1 MMVSYR
7 SMTREQ
13 LLSERKQ
20 LQEEYNAWKAK
31 GLRLDMSRGK
41 PCREQLELSMP
52 MLANSETL
60 RDMLDEKGADVR
72 NYGQPLGIPEARKLF
87 ADMLGVLPKEVIV
100 GGNSSLNMM
109 YDMFTRAML
118 FGFPES
124 PCPWKDCGT
133 VKFLCPV
140 PGYDRHFAICQQMGI
155 EMINVPMRETGPDM
169 DRVEKLVASDPQ
181 IKGIW
186 CVPKYSNP
194 QGYTYSDD
202 TVRRFARMKTAA
214 PDFKIFWDNAYCMH
228 HLTDTPDELLNLMD
242 EAKACGTQDRVLMF
256 ASTSKITFAGAGV
269 AVLAASEKMVDYV
282 RHLMNI
288 QIISYDK
295 VAQLRHV
302 RFLKDLEHMTEHMKL
317 QSAVIAP
324 KFEAVLDLLDR
335 ELGSLGIAEWT
346 RPNGGYF
353 ISFDAMTGCAKRIVA
368 RCMEAGVVLTP
379 AGATY
384 PYGIDPEDRN
394 IRIAPTYPPLED
406 LLEAA
411 RLFCLCVKL
420 TSVEKLLEE
429 QAAA

>member
-1 MMVSYR
+1 MVPYR
-7 SMTREQ
+7 SMTQEQ
-13 LLSERKQ
+13 LLAERDA
-20 LQEEYNAWKAK
+20 LQKEYVEWKK
-31 GLRLDMSRGK
+31 MGLKLDMSRGK

-52 MLANSETL
+52 MLYMDSLN
-60 RDMLDEKGADVR
+60 DMLDEKGIDVR
-72 NYGQPLGIPEARKLF
+72 NYGQLAGIPEARELF

-133 VKFLCPV
+133 IKFLCPV

-155 EMINVPMRETGPDM
+155 EMINVPMTPTGPDM
-169 DRVEKLVASDPQ
+169 DQVEKLVAADPQ

-194 QGYTYSDD
+194 QGITYSDE

-228 HLTDTPDELLNLMD
+228 HLTDHPDQLLNLM
-242 EAKACGTQDRVLMF
+242 EESKRCKTEDRVLMF
-256 ASTSKITFAGAGV
+256 ASTSKITFAGAGI
-269 AVLAASEKMVDYV
+269 AVFASSEKMVEYV
-282 RHLMNI
+282 KQLMNI

-302 RFLKDLEHMTEHMKL
+302 RFLKDINHMTAHMKQ
-317 QSAVIAP
+317 QSSVIAP
-324 KFEAVLDLLDR
+324 KFRAVLDLFEE

-346 RPNGGYF
+346 KPNGGYF
-353 ISFDAMTGCAKRIVA
+353 ISFDAMNGCAKRIVG
-368 RCMEAGVVLTP
+368 RCMEAGVILTP

-384 PYGIDPEDRN
+384 PYGLDPEDRN
-394 IRIAPTYPPLED
+394 IRIAPTYPPIDE
-406 LLEAA
+406 LLQAA
-411 RLFCLCVKL
+411 KLFCLCVKL
-420 TSVEKLLEE
+420 TSVEKLLE
-429 QAAA
+429 QAAEA